1 MSEEDQ
7 YLSTTLYQKFPVRID
22 RGKGVRV
29 WDTSGKEYIDCM
41 GGYGVALVGH
51 CNPRVVEA
59 IKNQAEK
66 LIVCHMS
73 FYNDARGDFLSRMAT
88 IAPKGLSKIFFSNS
102 GAEAVEA
109 ALKFSRRY
117 TGKPGIISMSGGYHG
132 KTFGAL
138 SATYSEKYRKPFMPL
153 LENVKFLPYT
163 TTRIEDAVNDN
174 IGAVIVEPIQGET
187 GIILPPEGL
196 LQNMREVCTKHGIVL
211 IFDEIQSGLGR
222 TGKMW
227 AGENW
232 KTIPDIM
239 CLAKGLA
246 GGVPIGLTLSKPEI
260 VEALRV
266 GEHSS
271 TFGGNPLA
279 CAAGAATIGSL
290 IEDKLVENA
299 ADVGG
304 YFKDGLIKLKE
315 KHRIVRDVRGLG
327 MMLALELR
335 FDVRNLLLDGIRH
348 GLLMLYSGKNILRLL
363 PPLVMDKETISQALE
378 TMDELLSEEEKR
390 RNV

>member
-1 MSEEDQ
+1 MSQEDRN
-7 YLSTTLYQKFPVRID
+7 LSNLYQKFPVRIE
-22 RGKGVRV
+22 RGKGAYV

-73 FYNDARGDFLSRMAT
+73 LYNDTREDFLTKTAA
-88 IAPKGLSKIFFSNS
+88 IAPQGLNKIFFSNS

-117 TGKPGIISMSGGYHG
+117 TGKPGIISMNGGYHG

-138 SATYSEKYRKPFMPL
+138 SVTYSEKYRKPFMPL
-153 LENVKFLPYT
+153 LEGVKFLPYT
-163 TTRIEDAVNDN
+163 NPNIEDAIDDS
-174 IGAVIVEPIQGET
+174 IGTVIVEPIQGET
-187 GIILPPEGL
+187 GIILPPDRL
-196 LQNMREVCTKHGIVL
+196 LQNMREVCTKHNIIL
-211 IFDEIQSGLGR
+211 IFDEIQSGFGR

-227 AGENW
+227 AGEHW
-232 KTIPDIM
+232 KTVPDIM
-239 CLAKGLA
+239 CLAKGIA
-246 GGVPIGLTLSKPEI
+246 GGVPIGLTLCKPEI
-260 VEALRV
+260 VEAMRV

-279 CAAGAATIGSL
+279 CAAGSATIKAL
-290 IEDKLVENA
+290 TEDKLVENA
-299 ADVGG
+299 AALGN
-304 YFKDGLIKLKE
+304 YFKEGLLILKD
-315 KHRIVRDVRGLG
+315 KHKIVREVRGIG
-327 MMLALELR
+327 MMLAMELR
-335 FDVRNLLLDGIRH
+335 FDVKNVLLDGIRN

-363 PPLVMDKETISQALE
+363 PPLVMEKRTVSTALE
-378 TMDELLSEEEKR
+378 IIDNLLLAEGKR

>member
-1 MSEEDQ
+1 MSQEDRN
-7 YLSTTLYQKFPVRID
+7 LSNLYQKFPVRIE
-22 RGKGVRV
+22 RGKGAYV

-51 CNPRVVEA
+51 CNPRVVDA

-73 FYNDARGDFLSRMAT
+73 LYNDTREDFLKKIAA
-88 IAPKGLSKIFFSNS
+88 IAPQGLNKIFFSNS

-117 TGKPGIISMSGGYHG
+117 TGKPGIISMNGGYHG

-138 SATYSEKYRKPFMPL
+138 SVTYSEKYRKPFMPL
-153 LENVKFLPYT
+153 LEGVKFLPYT
-163 TTRIEDAVNDN
+163 NPNIEDAIDDS
-174 IGAVIVEPIQGET
+174 IGTVIVEPIQGET
-187 GIILPPEGL
+187 GIILPPDRL
-196 LQNMREVCTKHGIVL
+196 LQNMRELCTEHKIIL
-211 IFDEIQSGLGR
+211 IFDEIQSGFGR

-227 AGENW
+227 AGEHW
-232 KTIPDIM
+232 KTVPDMM
-239 CLAKGLA
+239 CLAKGIA
-246 GGVPIGLTLSKPEI
+246 GGVPIGLTLCKPEI
-260 VEALRV
+260 VEAMRV

-279 CAAGAATIGSL
+279 CAAGSATIEAL
-290 IEDKLVENA
+290 TEDKLVENA
-299 ADVGG
+299 AALGN
-304 YFKDGLIKLKE
+304 YFKEGLLILKD
-315 KHRIVRDVRGLG
+315 KHKIVREVRGIG
-327 MMLALELR
+327 MMLAMELR
-335 FDVRNLLLDGIRH
+335 FDVKNVLLDGIRN

-363 PPLVMDKETISQALE
+363 PPLVMEKRTVSTALE
-378 TMDELLSEEEKR
+378 IIDNLLLAEGKR

>member
-7 YLSTTLYQKFPVRID
+7 HLSTTLYQKFPVRID

-73 FYNDARGDFLSRMAT
+73 FYNDAREDFLRRMAT
-88 IAPKGLSKIFFSNS
+88 IAPRGLSKIFFSNS

-163 TTRIEDAVNDN
+163 TTRIEDAVDDN

-187 GIILPPEGL
+187 GIILPPDGL

-279 CAAGAATIGSL
+279 CAAGAATIVSL
-290 IEDKLVENA
+290 NEDKLVENA
-299 ADVGG
+299 SNVGG
-304 YFKDGLIKLKE
+304 YFKDGLLKLKE

-363 PPLVMDKETISQALE
+363 PPLVMDKETISQSLE
-378 TMDELLSEEEKR
+378 TMDELLSEEERR

>member
-1 MSEEDQ
+1 MSQEDRN
-7 YLSTTLYQKFPVRID
+7 LSNLYQKFPIRIE
-22 RGKGVRV
+22 RGKGAYV

-73 FYNDARGDFLSRMAT
+73 LYNDTREDFLTKIAA
-88 IAPKGLSKIFFSNS
+88 IAPQGLNKIFFSNS

-117 TGKPGIISMSGGYHG
+117 TSKPGIISMNGGYHG

-138 SATYSEKYRKPFMPL
+138 SVTYSEKYRKPFMPL
-153 LENVKFLPYT
+153 LEGVKFLPYT
-163 TTRIEDAVNDN
+163 NPNIEDAIDDS
-174 IGAVIVEPIQGET
+174 IGTVIVEPIQGET
-187 GIILPPEGL
+187 GIILPPDRL
-196 LQNMREVCTKHGIVL
+196 LQNMRELCTKHKIIL
-211 IFDEIQSGLGR
+211 IFDEIQSGFGR

-227 AGENW
+227 AGEHW
-232 KTIPDIM
+232 KTVPDIM
-239 CLAKGLA
+239 CLAKGIA
-246 GGVPIGLTLSKPEI
+246 GGVPIGLTLCKPEI
-260 VEALRV
+260 VEAMRV

-279 CAAGAATIGSL
+279 CAAGSATIKAL
-290 IEDKLVENA
+290 TEDKLVENA
-299 ADVGG
+299 AALGN
-304 YFKDGLIKLKE
+304 YFKEGLLILKD
-315 KHRIVRDVRGLG
+315 KHKIVREVRGIG
-327 MMLALELR
+327 MMLAMELR
-335 FDVRNLLLDGIRH
+335 FDVKNVLLDGIRN

-363 PPLVMDKETISQALE
+363 PPLVMEKRTVSTALE
-378 TMDELLSEEEKR
+378 IIDNLLLAEGKR

>member
-1 MSEEDQ
+1 MSQEDRN
-7 YLSTTLYQKFPVRID
+7 LSNLYQKFPLRIE
-22 RGKGVRV
+22 RGKGAYV

-73 FYNDARGDFLSRMAT
+73 LYNDTREDFLTKTAA
-88 IAPKGLSKIFFSNS
+88 IAPQGLNKIFFSNS

-117 TGKPGIISMSGGYHG
+117 TGKPGIISMNGGYHG

-138 SATYSEKYRKPFMPL
+138 SVTYSEKYRKPFMPL
-153 LENVKFLPYT
+153 LEGVKFLPYT
-163 TTRIEDAVNDN
+163 NPNIEDAIDDS
-174 IGAVIVEPIQGET
+174 IGTVIVEPIQGET
-187 GIILPPEGL
+187 GIILPPDRL
-196 LQNMREVCTKHGIVL
+196 LQNLREVCTKHNIIL
-211 IFDEIQSGLGR
+211 IFDEIQSGFGR

-227 AGENW
+227 AGEHW
-232 KTIPDIM
+232 KTVPDIM
-239 CLAKGLA
+239 CLAKGIA
-246 GGVPIGLTLSKPEI
+246 GGVPIGLTLCKPEI
-260 VEALRV
+260 VEAMRV

-279 CAAGAATIGSL
+279 CAAGSATIEAL

-299 ADVGG
+299 AALGN
-304 YFKDGLIKLKE
+304 YFKEGLLILKDRH
-315 KHRIVRDVRGLG
+315 KIVREVRGIG
-327 MMLALELR
+327 MMLAVELR
-335 FDVRNLLLDGIRH
+335 FDVKNVLLDGIRN

-363 PPLVMDKETISQALE
+363 PPLVMEKQTVSTALE
-378 TMDELLSEEEKR
+378 IIDNLLLEEGKR

>member
-1 MSEEDQ
+1 MSQEDRN
-7 YLSTTLYQKFPVRID
+7 LSNLYQKFPIRIE
-22 RGKGVRV
+22 RGKGAYV

-73 FYNDARGDFLSRMAT
+73 LYNDTREDFLTKTAA
-88 IAPKGLSKIFFSNS
+88 IAPQGLNKIFFSNS

-117 TGKPGIISMSGGYHG
+117 TGKPGIISMNGGYHG

-138 SATYSEKYRKPFMPL
+138 SVTYSEKYRKPFMPL
-153 LENVKFLPYT
+153 LEGVKFLPYT
-163 TTRIEDAVNDN
+163 NPNIEDAIDDS
-174 IGAVIVEPIQGET
+174 IGTVIVEPIQGET
-187 GIILPPEGL
+187 GIILPPDRL
-196 LQNMREVCTKHGIVL
+196 LQNMREVCTKHNIIL
-211 IFDEIQSGLGR
+211 IFDEIQSGFGR

-227 AGENW
+227 AGEHW
-232 KTIPDIM
+232 KTVPDIM
-239 CLAKGLA
+239 CLAKGIA
-246 GGVPIGLTLSKPEI
+246 GGVPIGLTLCKPEI
-260 VEALRV
+260 VEAMRV

-279 CAAGAATIGSL
+279 CAAGSATIKAL
-290 IEDKLVENA
+290 TEDKLVENA
-299 ADVGG
+299 AALGN
-304 YFKDGLIKLKE
+304 YFKEGLLILKD
-315 KHRIVRDVRGLG
+315 KHKIVREVRGIG
-327 MMLALELR
+327 MMLAMELR
-335 FDVRNLLLDGIRH
+335 FDVKNVLLDGIRN

-363 PPLVMDKETISQALE
+363 PPLVMEKRTVSTALE
-378 TMDELLSEEEKR
+378 IIDNLLLEEGKR

>member
-1 MSEEDQ
+1 MSEDQ

-117 TGKPGIISMSGGYHG
+117 TGKPGIISMRGGYHG

-153 LENVKFLPYT
+153 LENVKFLPHT

-299 ADVGG
+299 ANVGG
-304 YFKDGLIKLKE
+304 YFKDGLLKLKE

>member
-1 MSEEDQ
+1 MSEEDLNISRLHQ
-7 YLSTTLYQKFPVRID
+7 TFPVKIE
-22 RGKGVRV
+22 RGKGARV
-29 WDTSGKEYIDCM
+29 WDDSGKEYIDCM

-51 CNPRVVEA
+51 CNSRVVNA

-66 LIVCHMS
+66 LLVCHMS
-73 FYNDARGDFLSRMAT
+73 LYNDAREDFIRKTQA
-88 IAPKGLSKIFFSNS
+88 IAPRGLTKVFFSNS

-117 TGKPGIISMSGGYHG
+117 TGKPGIISMTGGYHG

-138 SATYSEKYRKPFMPL
+138 SVTYSEKYRKPFMPL
-153 LENVKFLPYT
+153 LEGVKFLPYG
-163 TTRIEDAVNDN
+163 RMEIEREIDES
-174 IGAVIVEPIQGET
+174 IGTVIIEPIQGET

-196 LQNMREVCTKHGIVL
+196 LQHIRETCTRLGIVL

-227 AGENW
+227 AGEHWN
-232 KTIPDIM
+232 TVPDIM
-239 CLAKGLA
+239 CLAKGAA

-260 VEALRV
+260 IESLRI

-279 CAAGAATIGSL
+279 CAAGSATIDAL
-290 IEDKLVENA
+290 REDKLVENA
-299 ADVGG
+299 AEAGA
-304 YFKDGLIKLKE
+304 YFKDGLLKLKD
-315 KHRIVRDVRGLG
+315 KHRIVREVRGLG
-327 MMLALELR
+327 LMLAMEMR
-335 FDVRNLLLDGIRH
+335 FDVKNLLLDGIRH

-363 PPLVMDKETISQALE
+363 PPLLMDRGTISATLE
-378 TMDELLSEEEKR
+378 IMDNLLLAEGKR

>member
-1 MSEEDQ
+1 MSQEDRN
-7 YLSTTLYQKFPVRID
+7 LSNLYQKFPVRIE
-22 RGKGVRV
+22 RGKGAYV

-73 FYNDARGDFLSRMAT
+73 LYNDTREDFLMKTAA
-88 IAPKGLSKIFFSNS
+88 IAPQGLNKIFFSNS

-117 TGKPGIISMSGGYHG
+117 TGKPGIISMNGGYHG

-138 SATYSEKYRKPFMPL
+138 SVTYSEKYRKPFMPL
-153 LENVKFLPYT
+153 LEGVKFLPYT
-163 TTRIEDAVNDN
+163 NPNIEDAIDDSV
-174 IGAVIVEPIQGET
+174 GTVIVEPIQGES
-187 GIILPPEGL
+187 GIILPPDRL
-196 LQNMREVCTKHGIVL
+196 LQNMREVCTKHKIIL
-211 IFDEIQSGLGR
+211 IFDEIQSGFGR

-227 AGENW
+227 AGEHW
-232 KTIPDIM
+232 KTVPDIM
-239 CLAKGLA
+239 CLAKGIA
-246 GGVPIGLTLSKPEI
+246 GGVPIGLTLCKPEI

-279 CAAGAATIGSL
+279 CAAGSATIDAL
-290 IEDKLVENA
+290 TEDKLVENA
-299 ADVGG
+299 AALGN
-304 YFKDGLIKLKE
+304 YFKEGLLILKD
-315 KHRIVRDVRGLG
+315 KHKIVREVRGIG
-327 MMLALELR
+327 MMLAVELR
-335 FDVRNLLLDGIRH
+335 FDVKNVLLDGIRN

-363 PPLVMDKETISQALE
+363 PPLVMEKRTVSTALE
-378 TMDELLSEEEKR
+378 IIDNLLLAEGKR

>member
-138 SATYSEKYRKPFMPL
+138 SVTYSEKYRKPFMPL

-260 VEALRV
+260 VEALSV

-279 CAAGAATIGSL
+279 CAAGAATIRSL

-304 YFKDGLIKLKE
+304 YFKDGLLKLKE
-315 KHRIVRDVRGLG
+315 KHRIIRDVRGLG

>member
-1 MSEEDQ
+1 MSQEDRN
-7 YLSTTLYQKFPVRID
+7 LSNLYQKFPVRIE
-22 RGKGVRV
+22 RGKGAYV

-73 FYNDARGDFLSRMAT
+73 LYNDTREDFLTKTAA
-88 IAPKGLSKIFFSNS
+88 IAPQGLNKIFFSNS

-117 TGKPGIISMSGGYHG
+117 TGKPGIISMNGGYHG

-138 SATYSEKYRKPFMPL
+138 SVTYSEKYRKPFMPL
-153 LENVKFLPYT
+153 LEGVKFLPYT
-163 TTRIEDAVNDN
+163 NPNIEDAIDDS
-174 IGAVIVEPIQGET
+174 IGTVIVEPIQGET
-187 GIILPPEGL
+187 GIILPPDRL
-196 LQNMREVCTKHGIVL
+196 LQNMREVCTKHNIIL
-211 IFDEIQSGLGR
+211 IFDEIQSGFGR

-227 AGENW
+227 AGEHW
-232 KTIPDIM
+232 KTVPDIM
-239 CLAKGLA
+239 CLAKGIA
-246 GGVPIGLTLSKPEI
+246 GGVPIGLTLCKPEI
-260 VEALRV
+260 VEAMRV

-279 CAAGAATIGSL
+279 CAAGSATIEAL

-299 ADVGG
+299 AALGN
-304 YFKDGLIKLKE
+304 YFKEGLLILKDRH
-315 KHRIVRDVRGLG
+315 KIVREVRGIG
-327 MMLALELR
+327 MMLAVELR
-335 FDVRNLLLDGIRH
+335 FDVKNVLLDGIRN

-363 PPLVMDKETISQALE
+363 PPLVMEKQTVSTALE
-378 TMDELLSEEEKR
+378 IIDNLLLEEGKR

>member
-1 MSEEDQ
+1 MSQEDRN
-7 YLSTTLYQKFPVRID
+7 LSNLYQKFPVRIE
-22 RGKGVRV
+22 RGKGAYV

-73 FYNDARGDFLSRMAT
+73 LYNDTREDFLTKIAA
-88 IAPKGLSKIFFSNS
+88 IAPQGLNKIFFSNS

-117 TGKPGIISMSGGYHG
+117 TGKPGIISMNGGYHG

-138 SATYSEKYRKPFMPL
+138 SVTYSEKYRKPFMPL
-153 LENVKFLPYT
+153 LEGVKFLPYT
-163 TTRIEDAVNDN
+163 NPNIEDAIDDS
-174 IGAVIVEPIQGET
+174 IGTVIVEPIQGET
-187 GIILPPEGL
+187 GIILPPDRL
-196 LQNMREVCTKHGIVL
+196 LQNMRELCTKHKIIL
-211 IFDEIQSGLGR
+211 IFDEIQSGFGR

-227 AGENW
+227 AGEHW
-232 KTIPDIM
+232 KTVPDIM
-239 CLAKGLA
+239 CLAKGIA
-246 GGVPIGLTLSKPEI
+246 GGVPIGLTLCKPEI
-260 VEALRV
+260 VEAMRV

-279 CAAGAATIGSL
+279 CAAGSATIEAL
-290 IEDKLVENA
+290 TEDKLVENA
-299 ADVGG
+299 AALGN
-304 YFKDGLIKLKE
+304 YFKEGLLILKDRH
-315 KHRIVRDVRGLG
+315 KIVREVRGIG
-327 MMLALELR
+327 MMLAMELR
-335 FDVRNLLLDGIRH
+335 FDVKNVLLDGIRN

-363 PPLVMDKETISQALE
+363 PPLVMEKRTVSTALE
-378 TMDELLSEEEKR
+378 IIDNLLLAEGKR